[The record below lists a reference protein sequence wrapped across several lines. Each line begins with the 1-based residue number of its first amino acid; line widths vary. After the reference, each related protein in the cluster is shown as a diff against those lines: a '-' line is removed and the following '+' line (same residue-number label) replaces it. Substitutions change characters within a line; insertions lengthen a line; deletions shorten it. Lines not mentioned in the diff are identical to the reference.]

1 MQTLLPDCSVRK
13 LQPVNAD
20 IEKIY
25 AMASQ
30 NTLYYQYHPPF
41 VIWAEHFERYVRIAA
56 RQNDGRQILY
66 WLFYGA
72 ALVAVVDMILAY
84 PDETTGYIGFFHGGQ
99 VSPRPGDRQPY
110 RGRHRK
116 YYAQQWYAP

>member
-30 NTLYYQYHPPF
+30 NTLFYQYHPPF
-41 VIWAEHFERYVRIAA
+41 VTW
-56 RQNDGRQILY
+56 QSILDDMSA
-66 WLFYGA
+66 LPPGKTMADKFYIGFFDGA

-84 PDETTGYIGFFHGGQ
+84 PNESTILTLRC
-99 VSPRPGDRQPY
+99 RPIMTSVAAYSFAVWIMPAFR
-110 RGRHRK
+110 
-116 YYAQQWYAP
+116 